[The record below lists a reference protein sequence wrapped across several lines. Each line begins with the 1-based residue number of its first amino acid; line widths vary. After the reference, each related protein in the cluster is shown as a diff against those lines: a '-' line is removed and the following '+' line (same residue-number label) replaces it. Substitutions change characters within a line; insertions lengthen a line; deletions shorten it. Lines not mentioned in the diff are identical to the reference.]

1 MEDSVRVANKED
13 RGGGVRKKQ
22 IPPCGRDDGLGQ
34 GAGVSKEGIPP
45 PCRVSAEECVK
56 D

>member
-1 MEDSVRVANKED
+1 MEDSVRVASKED
-13 RGGGVRKKQ
+13 SGVREKQ